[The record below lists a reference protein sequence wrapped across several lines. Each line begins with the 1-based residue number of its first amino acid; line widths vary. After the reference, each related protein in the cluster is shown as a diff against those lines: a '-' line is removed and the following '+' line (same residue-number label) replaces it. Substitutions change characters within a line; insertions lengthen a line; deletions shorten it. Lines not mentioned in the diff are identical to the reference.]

1 MPANTSPIFIL
12 TGNTVP
18 ARLNAYNTSTTT
30 LTTTG
35 TPDSFDLVIG
45 GTNGSRVD
53 GVRLTASETVV
64 GAGTASFTNKIVRIF
79 ICDIV
84 ANANPRIITEYL
96 FTGMALNNI
105 TNTTTRPTTLITF
118 DQPIIL
124 KSTQKLV
131 ITMCNGATAY
141 SAGNQLDAT
150 PYAGDY

>member
-1 MPANTSPIFIL
+1 MPANQQPIFIL
-12 TGNTVP
+12 NGNTVP

-45 GTNGSRVD
+45 GANGSRVD

-96 FTGMALNNI
+96 FTGMVASNV
-105 TNTTTRPTTLITF
+105 TNTTARPTALVTF

-141 SAGNQLDAT
+141 STGNQLDAV